1 MQRHT
6 IDGIV
11 ENKEDKH
18 EVGLE
23 DAKLSPLILG
33 KPLNLFDPEFFL
45 CIIQS
50 TFSGQTQHSH

>member
-6 IDGIV
+6 IDDIV
-11 ENKEDKH
+11 ESKGDKH

-23 DAKLSPLILG
+23 DAKLSPLVLG

-50 TFSGQTQHSH
+50 TVSE

>member
-6 IDGIV
+6 IDDIV
-11 ENKEDKH
+11 ENKGDKH

-23 DAKLSPLILG
+23 DTKLGLQVLD

-50 TFSGQTQHSH
+50 TFSE